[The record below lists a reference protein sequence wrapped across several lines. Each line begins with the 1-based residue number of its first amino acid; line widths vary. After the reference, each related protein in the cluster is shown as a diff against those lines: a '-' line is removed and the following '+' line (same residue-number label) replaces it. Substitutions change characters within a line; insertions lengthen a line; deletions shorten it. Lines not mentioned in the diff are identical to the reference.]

1 MTLATVA
8 REHYEQQRRLAAQ
21 VAAAA
26 QAWWSQLDRG
36 DLTGSWQAGIGAS
49 VLRAVVAGQL
59 LAAGGADRYVDAAL
73 AEQDADPD
81 RQGSVVGRAF
91 AGIASDGR
99 PLGTLLY
106 EPIIATKAYLAQGR
120 PFDEAFRGGR
130 ARLVRIASTQVA
142 DADRAATATA
152 MTARPRVAGYVRV
165 TRSSPCARCAILAG
179 RFYRWSDGFERHP
192 VCGCRN
198 VPAADRDAQGVAA
211 DPRAYFDGLPA
222 EDQDRLFTADGAQAI
237 RDGADVARV
246 VNTGRRGGITDNT
259 ARVRGQ
265 RRRTPEQITTA
276 ADDRRTAVTEL
287 RAAGYLTR

>member
-1 MTLATVA
+1 MTLAAVA
-8 REHYEQQRRLAAQ
+8 REHYEQQRRLTAQ
-21 VAAAA
+21 VAAATE
-26 QAWWSQLDRG
+26 AWWSQLDRG
-36 DLTGSWQAGIGAS
+36 DLTSSWTAGIGAS
-49 VLRAVVAGQL
+49 VLEAVVAGQL
-59 LAAGGADRYVDAAL
+59 LAVGGADRYVDAAL
-73 AEQDADPD
+73 REQDADTD

-99 PLGTLLY
+99 PLATLLY
-106 EPIIATKAYLAQGR
+106 EPVIATKAYLAQGR
-120 PFDEAFRGGR
+120 PFEEAFRGGR

-192 VCGCRN
+192 VCFCRN
-198 VPAADRDAQGVAA
+198 VPAADRESAQDVRRTGPAPDADIG
-211 DPRAYFDGLPA
+211 PG
-222 EDQDRLFTADGAQAI
+222 
-237 RDGADVARV
+237 
-246 VNTGRRGGITDNT
+246 GGITANT
-259 ARVRGQ
+259 GRVRGQ